1 MYDFCRY
8 YTSTDCPVECQE
20 EAKSSLGRV
29 GRLDFEPTN
38 LDLTCAIKI
47 YGTEYISLEIQAPK
61 DFLLLGYLK

>member
-29 GRLDFEPTN
+29 GKLDFEPTTS
-38 LDLTCAIKI
+38 DLTCAIKI
-47 YGTEYISLEIQAPK
+47 YGTEYVSLEIQAPK
-61 DFLLLGYLK
+61 DCYLGYLK